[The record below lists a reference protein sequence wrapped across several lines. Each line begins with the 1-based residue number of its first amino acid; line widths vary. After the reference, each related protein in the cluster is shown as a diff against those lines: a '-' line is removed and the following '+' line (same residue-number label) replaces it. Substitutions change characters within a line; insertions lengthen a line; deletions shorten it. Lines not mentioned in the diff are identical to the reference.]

1 MATRAGLGTGVA
13 LISIT
18 PDGENA
24 IVVGPGANAS
34 LAHDDV
40 VAACAGAR
48 VVLAQTEVG
57 AEPVVWAAGAAAA
70 SGARLVLSTAPVVPL
85 PAAVLEAADPLVVNA
100 SEATEVL
107 HGPGAAAEP
116 GSAVPSAADLVRHTG
131 ARSVVVTLGGAGAD
145 VADRHGSTRVPAPEV
160 QVVDTTGAGDVFA
173 GALAA
178 RLAGPDST
186 LMGAARSSV
195 GGRVRVRHPARRP
208 LTRSDRSAAVRA
220 SPGRAVLTGA
230 GPGRCGSP
238 GLPPPRR
245 ARRRGRVT
253 GATALRPGP
262 GQLWVL
268 STSNAAMPSRAARR
282 ALPRDRPLPR
292 RGPPASGPAARGSG
306 R

>member
-1 MATRAGLGTGVA
+1 MTRPPDPSDPPQPVDVVVVGGINQDVFVHVDRRPGPGETVVGRGPRTGSGGKGANMAVAAARAGAATAMCGAVGDDGAGREQVAALTGAGVDVAHVVTRAGLGTGVA

-40 VAACAGAR
+40 VAASAGAR

-57 AEPVVWAAGAAAA
+57 AEPVVWAAEAAAA

-178 RLAGPDST
+178 RLAGPGST
-186 LMGAARSSV
+186 LMGAAAAALAAASESV
-195 GGRVRVRHPARRP
+195 TRLGAR
-208 LTRSDRSAAVRA
+208 
-220 SPGRAVLTGA
+220 
-230 GPGRCGSP
+230 
-238 GLPPPRR
+238 
-245 ARRRGRVT
+245 
-253 GATALRPGP
+253 
-262 GQLWVL
+262 
-268 STSNAAMPSRAARR
+268 
-282 ALPRDRPLPR
+282 
-292 RGPPASGPAARGSG
+292 
-306 R
+306 